1 MQFLSLSGWE
11 SFVFLNRHGGGL
23 RFLGPSGCD
32 SFASR
37 NRRGEG
43 LQLLEPPG
51 YDPFAFLN
59 CWNRPGYD
67 PFAFLKLS
75 SSGGGFRSRR
85 SQNDPGG
92 WFSAILPH
100 GDCGGRRQRIP
111 TVWFPAMKA
120 SW

>member
-1 MQFLSLSGWE
+1 MMEGMQFLSLSGWE

-37 NRRGEG
+37 NRPGEG
-43 LQLLEPPG
+43 LQSLEPPG
-51 YDPFAFLN
+51 YDPL
-59 CWNRPGYD
+59 
-67 PFAFLKLS
+67 AFLKLS
-75 SSGGGFRSRR
+75 SSGGGFRGRR

-100 GDCGGRRQRIP
+100 CDCGGHPQRVP
-111 TVWFPAMKA
+111 QEQFPAKKKGPEKW
-120 SW
+120 SQDF